1 LVASLPADAELP
13 SEDVPCDDPV
23 ERMGI
28 DKIRL
33 EAQLRDALS
42 SGELE
47 VRYQP
52 IYDIAA
58 ARVAGY
64 EALVRWDL
72 PGSGPVSPAQF
83 IQLAEETSLIVPVG
97 EYVLDRVIGVLQALR
112 DDGADPLP
120 SIAVNLSARQ
130 LVEPGM
136 ARQIVARAQQAQLPA
151 GALKDRKSEV

>member
-1 LVASLPADAELP
+1 EREQFMARAQAGDPLLRTLVDSLLQRIRGRGASLPADAEMP

-23 ERMGI
+23 ERLGI

-64 EALVRWDL
+64 AAPGRRDP
-72 PGSGPVSPAQF
+72 PGSGAVPPAHVVE
-83 IQLAEETSLIVPVG
+83 LAERTS
-97 EYVLDRVIGVLQALR
+97 
-112 DDGADPLP
+112 
-120 SIAVNLSARQ
+120 
-130 LVEPGM
+130 
-136 ARQIVARAQQAQLPA
+136 
-151 GALKDRKSEV
+151 